1 MKKVYIEY
9 CTSWGYLGRAVALAE
24 NVLNKHKNNVGEV
37 IIQPSSGGVF
47 EVKVDDNLL
56 FSKKELNRFPEDGE
70 AENLVSELL

>member
-1 MKKVYIEY
+1 M
-9 CTSWGYLGRAVALAE
+9 
-24 NVLNKHKNNVGEV
+24 GEV

-70 AENLVSELL
+70 AENLISELL